1 MAEAGEKSDC
11 PPGAEPAANAGPSQ
25 PPAGQVGN
33 VEDASDRMLLERLR
47 HGQPDAAEDLY
58 GRYAQRLQAL
68 AAVQSGPDL
77 AARVDPEDIV
87 QSVFRTFFR
96 RASLGQYD
104 VPEGS
109 DLWRLLL
116 VIALN
121 KIRATGAHHRA
132 AKRDVRM
139 TAHGE
144 AFDEALRT
152 TTEADQLALA
162 ELRLDIEQLLQQ
174 LPESQRAIVQL
185 RIQDHD
191 IEEIARQTKRSRRT
205 VERALQDFR
214 TRLTALLLE
223 DG

>member
-1 MAEAGEKSDC
+1 VD
-11 PPGAEPAANAGPSQ
+11 P
-25 PPAGQVGN
+25 
-33 VEDASDRMLLERLR
+33 SDRALLERLR
-47 HGQPDAAEDLY
+47 DGEPDAAASLY
-58 GRYAQRLQAL
+58 VRYAQRLQAL
-68 AAVQSGPDL
+68 AAVQSAPDL
-77 AARVDPEDIV
+77 ASRIDPEDIV

-96 RASLGQYD
+96 RASQGQYD

-132 AKRDVRM
+132 AKRDVRL
-139 TAHGE
+139 TSHGA
-144 AFDEALRT
+144 AFDEALRST
-152 TTEADQLALA
+152 TDADQLALA
-162 ELRLDIEQLLQQ
+162 ALRIDIEDLLQR

-185 RIQDHD
+185 RIEDHD
-191 IEEIARQTKRSRRT
+191 VGEIARLTKRSRRT

-214 TRLTALLLE
+214 ARLTALLLE